1 MELSPLHAQSSASSL
16 IHGWVQWQHRAF
28 AEGRKDFDTRHYL
41 LTQSCGCEIHFSKDS
56 CDNAYFSLKALLA
69 ELLES
74 FENPQQSAGIPAS
87 NFYVLR
93 PFISSS
99 FWSPPCFPHLL
110 SHYLKP
116 KPNPPMQESNRR
128 SPTPTEW
135 CISRLTRM
143 NRSGYNN
150 SETNMRSNGKKNSGG
165 EAEAYGYKRK
175 SIAVYHVQMIRKGA
189 IPSEELHL
197 QKSSWVVNC
206 DWKCLIHVV
215 AFEFR
220 SNARAFLLPES
231 ESLLRESLQREEG
244 GEQRAQRA
252 EVCNWFRRW
261 AGND

>member
-1 MELSPLHAQSSASSL
+1 MCESSCTTSLRNVFLNPLDRRTRSWTLYLTTFWKLYKSVFLS
-16 IHGWVQWQHRAF
+16 F
-28 AEGRKDFDTRHYL
+28 
-41 LTQSCGCEIHFSKDS
+41 LTQ
-56 CDNAYFSLKALLA
+56 
-69 ELLES
+69 
-74 FENPQQSAGIPAS
+74 
-87 NFYVLR
+87 R

-116 KPNPPMQESNRR
+116 EPNPPMQESNRR
-128 SPTPTEW
+128 SPIPTKW

-175 SIAVYHVQMIRKGA
+175 SIAVYHVHMIREGA

-220 SNARAFLLPES
+220 SNARAFLLKCGMYRKCGVYVQNIRCI
-231 ESLLRESLQREEG
+231 LRMWGVRVLWK
-244 GEQRAQRA
+244 
-252 EVCNWFRRW
+252 NM
-261 AGND
+261 